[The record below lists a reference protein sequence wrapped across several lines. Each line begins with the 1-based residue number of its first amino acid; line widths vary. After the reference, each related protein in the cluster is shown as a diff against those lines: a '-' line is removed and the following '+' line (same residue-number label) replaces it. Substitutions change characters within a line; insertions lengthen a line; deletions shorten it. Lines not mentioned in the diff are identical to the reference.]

1 MNLRRYL
8 IPAITLG
15 VALAANPITAQE
27 FSSKQ
32 IAPRTEL
39 YQIPTLTLSDQQFLT
54 GNAAGIPVTIVG
66 QLRIAQGSGRLPVV
80 VLQHASSGY
89 DARIDVWSRELNEL
103 GISTFALDGFTARGL
118 TDINDNQ
125 ALLGRTNLILDIYRA
140 LDVLVTHPRVDPARI
155 ALMGF
160 SRGAQATLYAS
171 LKRFHQLWNKSG
183 VEFAAYVPFYPD
195 CMTTF
200 LTDTDVADRPIR
212 IFGGTQDDYNP
223 IAACKAYVERLRAA
237 GRDVEVT
244 EYPNA
249 SHSFD
254 NPLGAQPAKVQP
266 TFESV
271 RNCKIREDTDGLLI
285 NTDTRQPFSYKD
297 ACVVHGPH
305 TGYDPVATQEAKRAV
320 KELFKKVFQLR

>member
-1 MNLRRYL
+1 MRAYRHSIL
-8 IPAITLG
+8 AITLG
-15 VALAANPITAQE
+15 HALIANPAAAQD
-27 FSSKQ
+27 FSPKQ

-54 GNAAGIPVTIVG
+54 GDAAGTAVTIVG

-125 ALLGRTNLILDIYRA
+125 AALGRTNLILDIYRA
-140 LDVLVTHPRVDPARI
+140 LDILAKHPRVDPTRI

-160 SRGAQATLYAS
+160 SRGGQATLYSS

-200 LTDTDVADRPIR
+200 LSDTDVVDRPIR
-212 IFGGTQDDYNP
+212 IFGGTRDDYNP
-223 IAACKAYVERLRAA
+223 ISACKAYVERLRAA
-237 GRDVEVT
+237 GWDVELT

-249 SHSFD
+249 SHAFD

-271 RNCKIREDTDGLLI
+271 RNCKISEETDGLLM

-305 TGYDPVATQEAKRAV
+305 TGYDPAAAQEAKHAV
-320 KELFKKVFQLR
+320 KELFRKVFQLN